1 MLKWSWEVSPGR
13 YFCISVA
20 FLGREDNRPKSLIVV
35 QGNACVRKCKKMC
48 DVAQSLQSQ
57 NDKLELHSR
66 RGLRGSKIQTR
77 NVCSE

>member
-1 MLKWSWEVSPGR
+1 MLKWSWEVSPI
-13 YFCISVA
+13 FV
-20 FLGREDNRPKSLIVV
+20 FLSLFGVVKIIVV

-66 RGLRGSKIQTR
+66 RGLRGSKIQRRAPT
-77 NVCSE
+77 